1 MSKKSDWYLVEP
13 FEAGELFYK
22 DPFSSPTF
30 IVDTISRDGIIYFN
44 ENGYLIT
51 PALFQILKQNNLVGV
66 NIDLEPDAKFSVQ
79 HNMKYPNQSLPQ
91 WHRMIP
97 FILPEDGSMR
107 EIYLDSRK
115 NLIISERIK
124 NVLDK
129 AVAEKK
135 IRLKRVKF
143 HPYQNKE
150 EEEIEEANT
159 EKEVFKEEKESP
171 IKGIIIFLIVMSA
184 IAYWFFK

>member
-1 MSKKSDWYLVEP
+1 MSKQSDWYLVEP

-51 PALFQILKQNNLVGV
+51 PIFLEILQKNNLTGIH
-66 NIDLEPDAKFSVQ
+66 IDGKPDAKFSVQ

-91 WHRMIP
+91 WYRMIP

-107 EIYLDSRK
+107 EVYLDDRK
-115 NLIISERIK
+115 NLIVSERIK

-129 AVAEKK
+129 AVEQKK
-135 IRLKRVKF
+135 
-143 HPYQNKE
+143 
-150 EEEIEEANT
+150 
-159 EKEVFKEEKESP
+159 
-171 IKGIIIFLIVMSA
+171 
-184 IAYWFFK
+184 